1 MMWMPKIFENESEH
15 RLLCLDWGINTLFR
29 THTTAQKV
37 VPPSSVVT
45 FTDAL
50 VVLWAPL
57 DTCNETR

>member
-1 MMWMPKIFENESEH
+1 MMRMPNIFKNESEH
-15 RLLCLDWGINTLFR
+15 RLLCLDWGINTLSH
-29 THTTAQKV
+29 THTTAQKI